1 MKGKP
6 MSMGREVPPRIK
18 PKGDSGY
25 FQQLTRAVFQSGF
38 SWAVIRD
45 KWPNFVQ
52 AFDGFS
58 VDAVADYGDGDLE
71 RLLSDPGIVRN
82 GRKIVATIENAR
94 TIQHLAQTHGSFHN
108 YLRSLDNLT
117 YAEKRKELTK
127 QFRNL
132 GPTGVFVFLWCVD
145 EPVPSWEER
154 NK

>member
-1 MKGKP
+1 
-6 MSMGREVPPRIK
+6 MSMGHEIPPRIK
-18 PKGDSGY
+18 PENDSGY
-25 FQQLTRAVFQSGF
+25 FEQLTKAVFQSGF

-45 KWPNFVQ
+45 KWPNFVR

-58 VDAVADYGDGDLE
+58 VDSVAGYSDGDLE
-71 RLLSDPGIVRN
+71 RLLNDPGIVRN
-82 GRKIVATIENAR
+82 GRKVVATIENAR
-94 TIQHLAQTHGSFHN
+94 IFQRLASNHGSFYD
-108 YLRSLDNLT
+108 YLRSLDGLS
-117 YAEKRKELTK
+117 YAKKRRTLTK